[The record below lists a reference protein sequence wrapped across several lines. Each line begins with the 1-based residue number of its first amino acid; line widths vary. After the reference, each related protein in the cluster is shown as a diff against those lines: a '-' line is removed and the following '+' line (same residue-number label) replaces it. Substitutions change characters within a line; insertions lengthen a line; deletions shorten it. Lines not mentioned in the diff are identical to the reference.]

1 VEYRLFYRA
10 FNKATAHG
18 RVGFFY
24 EVGFFYYVEERC
36 DHVSFC
42 LIIL

>member
-18 RVGFFY
+18 RVG
-24 EVGFFYYVEERC
+24 
-36 DHVSFC
+36 DLC
-42 LIIL
+42 LV